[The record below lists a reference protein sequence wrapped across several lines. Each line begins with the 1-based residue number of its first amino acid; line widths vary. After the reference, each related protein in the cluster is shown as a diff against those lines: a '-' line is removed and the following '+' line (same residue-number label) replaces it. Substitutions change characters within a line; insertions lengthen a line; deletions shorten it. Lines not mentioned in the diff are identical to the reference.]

1 MTHALVKVIRNIRNA
16 AERHSFLFILKI
28 FISRFSVMKN
38 ILLWCFKNITQK
50 YPGWLLILALLLCG
64 VSVYISTGLSYDSR
78 MDNLLP
84 KDLPLITEFNEIV
97 SKTGGSGPLVVVLE
111 GLPQDKASLVIS
123 QLSQRFKKVKG
134 VQYVDSQIPK
144 EFLNNRQLL
153 ILPRSELIQLK
164 LLINQG
170 IQYARDQFTG
180 ISVGNELFN
189 PEKLQKIS
197 KDYQFFDEVSSFHK
211 GGKNRNYYIFIKPEG
226 TVTDTA
232 FTQDFVDNI
241 KRSINES
248 DFENEISGLKI
259 ELTGSLIVRLEENTF
274 IKRDLEKSVLLAAF
288 LVVSIILM
296 YTRSWFSILLIIFPL
311 LLSMTYTFAVTRL
324 VIGHLNIVSGFLVA
338 ILMGLGI
345 DYGIHLYIRFKQEL
359 LKGRSIPES
368 SEIVATQVGR
378 SGVISMLTTI
388 SVFSIL
394 SFSDF
399 LGFAE
404 FGKIATIGIVSAF
417 FTYIFVFPAQ
427 TIFYDRIE
435 WLGKPKPR
443 LFVFKIYDLYA
454 NTPYFLSL
462 GFLVIL
468 IISLFL
474 LPRIQFEYDF
484 QKLRGDSPAA
494 EYETKTTED
503 FGFAFSPTVMLAS
516 NARDLFYVH
525 QALDK
530 VKASNGKDSTIGIHY
545 SLNNFSRFEFES
557 KKKILDS
564 IRELF
569 YEEKDI
575 VRLALG
581 GARFEKFEKMLS
593 AKPFDESAIPESL
606 REKFTAKDDFLLLMF
621 SPADKNFFNVK
632 NVYQLSKEI
641 KEVKSI
647 LEEKNISVSILNE
660 NLLAAEI
667 MDWVKQKGPEA
678 MVVAMFIVLF
688 ILVLDLRSFVLA
700 LKTFLPLLTGLIFTG
715 AIMAFF
721 QVKLN
726 FINIVMLPSIIGIM
740 IGSCVYLSH
749 HILDYSMGATV
760 KSVQETGSAII
771 LSALT
776 SLAGYAS
783 LNVVHHH
790 GVNSIATTV
799 EIGIIVCTICA
810 LFMLPALFELNFGK
824 GNKAQFKNRTDTNA
838 SG

>member
-1 MTHALVKVIRNIRNA
+1 
-16 AERHSFLFILKI
+16 
-28 FISRFSVMKN
+28 MKN
-38 ILLWCFKNITQK
+38 ILRWCFKNITQK
-50 YPGWLLILALLLCG
+50 YPGRILILALLLSG
-64 VSVYISTGLSYDSR
+64 FSIYVSKGLSYDSR

-84 KDLPLITEFNEIV
+84 QDLPLIKEFNEVV

-111 GLPQDKASLVIS
+111 GLAQDKAPLVIS
-123 QLSQRFKKVKG
+123 QLSQRFKKVDG
-134 VQYVDSQIPK
+134 TQYVDSQIPK
-144 EFLNNRQLL
+144 EFLNNKQLL
-153 ILPRSELIQLK
+153 ILSRNELTQLE
-164 LLINQG
+164 LLVNQG
-170 IQYARDQFTG
+170 IQYARDQLTG
-180 ISVGNELFN
+180 ISLGNELFN
-189 PEKLQKIS
+189 PEKLQKLS
-197 KDYQFFDEVSSFHK
+197 EDYQFFDEISSFHK
-211 GGKNRNYYIFIKPEG
+211 GKKHRNYYIFVKPEG

-232 FTQDFVDNI
+232 FTKDFVDGI
-241 KRSINES
+241 QRAINDS
-248 DFENEISGLKI
+248 GFENEIHGLKI
-259 ELTGSLIVRLEENTF
+259 KLTGSLIVRLEENTF
-274 IKRDLEKSVLLAAF
+274 IKHDLEKSALLAAF
-288 LVVSIILM
+288 LVVALILM

-324 VIGHLNIVSGFLVA
+324 VIGHLNIISGFLVA

-359 LKGRSIPES
+359 LKGRSIPEA
-368 SEIVATQVGR
+368 SEIVTTQVGR

-388 SVFSIL
+388 SVFLIL

-427 TIFYDRIE
+427 TIFYDRVA

-454 NTPYFLSL
+454 NTPYFISL
-462 GFLVIL
+462 GFLVVL
-468 IISLFL
+468 VISLFL
-474 LPRIQFEYDF
+474 LPHVQFEYDF

-494 EYETKTTED
+494 EYETETTDD

-516 NARDLFYVH
+516 KTKDLFYTH
-525 QALDK
+525 EALEE
-530 VKASNGKDSTIGIHY
+530 VKKNNGKDSTIGKYY
-545 SLNNFSRFEFES
+545 SLNNFSRKEFES
-557 KKKILDS
+557 KKEILER

-581 GARFEKFEKMLS
+581 SARFEKFKQML
-593 AKPFDESAIPESL
+593 AAGPFDESAVPESL
-606 REKFTAKDDFLLLMF
+606 REKLTAEDDFLLLMF
-621 SPADKNFFNVK
+621 SPSDKNFFNVN
-632 NVYQLSKEI
+632 NVNQLSKEI

-667 MDWVKQKGPEA
+667 MRWVKQKGPEA
-678 MVVAMFIVLF
+678 MVMAIVIVFL
-688 ILVLDLRSFVLA
+688 ILILDLQSFLFA
-700 LKTFLPLLTGLIFTG
+700 FKTFLPLLTGLVFTG

-783 LNVVHHH
+783 LNMAHHA
-790 GVNSIATTV
+790 GVNSIATIV
-799 EIGIIVCTICA
+799 EIGIVACTICA
-810 LFMLPALFELNFGK
+810 LFMLPALFELSVGK
-824 GNKAQFKNRTDTNA
+824 ASKAKFKNETDANA
-838 SG
+838 AD

>member
-1 MTHALVKVIRNIRNA
+1 
-16 AERHSFLFILKI
+16 
-28 FISRFSVMKN
+28 MKN
-38 ILLWCFKNITQK
+38 ILRWCFKNITQK
-50 YPGWLLILALLLCG
+50 YPGRILILALLLSG
-64 VSVYISTGLSYDSR
+64 FSIYVSKDLSYDSR

-84 KDLPLITEFNEIV
+84 QDLPLIKEFNEVV

-111 GLPQDKASLVIS
+111 GLAQDKAPLVIS
-123 QLSQRFKKVKG
+123 QLSQRFKKVDG
-134 VQYVDSQIPK
+134 TQYVDSQIPK
-144 EFLNNRQLL
+144 EFLNNKQLL
-153 ILPRSELIQLK
+153 ILSRNELTQLE
-164 LLINQG
+164 LLVNQG
-170 IQYARDQFTG
+170 IQYARDQLTG
-180 ISVGNELFN
+180 ISLGNELFN
-189 PEKLQKIS
+189 PEKLQKLS
-197 KDYQFFDEVSSFHK
+197 EDYQFFDEISSFHK
-211 GGKNRNYYIFIKPEG
+211 GKKHRNYYIFVKPEG

-232 FTQDFVDNI
+232 FTKDFVDGI
-241 KRSINES
+241 QRAINDS
-248 DFENEISGLKI
+248 GFENEIHGLKI
-259 ELTGSLIVRLEENTF
+259 KLTGSLIVRLEENTF
-274 IKRDLEKSVLLAAF
+274 IKHDLEKSALLAAF
-288 LVVSIILM
+288 LVVALILM

-324 VIGHLNIVSGFLVA
+324 VIGHLNIISGFLVA

-359 LKGRSIPES
+359 LKGRSIPEA
-368 SEIVATQVGR
+368 SEIVTTQVGR

-388 SVFSIL
+388 SVFLIL

-427 TIFYDRIE
+427 TIFYDRVA

-454 NTPYFLSL
+454 NTPYFISL
-462 GFLVIL
+462 GFLVVL
-468 IISLFL
+468 VISLFL
-474 LPRIQFEYDF
+474 LPHVQFEYDF

-494 EYETKTTED
+494 EYETETTDD

-516 NARDLFYVH
+516 KTKDLFYTH
-525 QALDK
+525 EALEE
-530 VKASNGKDSTIGIHY
+530 VKKNNGKDSTIGKYY
-545 SLNNFSRFEFES
+545 SLNNFSRKEFES
-557 KKKILDS
+557 KKEILER

-581 GARFEKFEKMLS
+581 SARFEKFKQML
-593 AKPFDESAIPESL
+593 AAGPFDESAVPESL
-606 REKFTAKDDFLLLMF
+606 REKLTAEDDFLLLMF
-621 SPADKNFFNVK
+621 SPSDKNFFNVN
-632 NVYQLSKEI
+632 NVNQLSKEI

-667 MDWVKQKGPEA
+667 MRWVKQKGPEA
-678 MVVAMFIVLF
+678 MVMAIVIVFL
-688 ILVLDLRSFVLA
+688 ILILDLQSFLFA
-700 LKTFLPLLTGLIFTG
+700 FKTFLPLLTGLVFTG

-783 LNVVHHH
+783 LNMAHHA
-790 GVNSIATTV
+790 GVNSIATIV
-799 EIGIIVCTICA
+799 EIGIVACTICA
-810 LFMLPALFELNFGK
+810 LFMLPALFELSVGK
-824 GNKAQFKNRTDTNA
+824 ASKAKFKNETDANA
-838 SG
+838 AD